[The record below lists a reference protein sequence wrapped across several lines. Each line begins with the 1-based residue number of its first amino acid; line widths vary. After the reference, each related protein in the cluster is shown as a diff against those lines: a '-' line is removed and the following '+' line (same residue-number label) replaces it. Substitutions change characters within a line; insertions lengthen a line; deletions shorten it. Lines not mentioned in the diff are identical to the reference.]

1 MPATSHPAPEW
12 QPADYAANSAVQ
24 LAWARELLASLPLRG
39 DEHVLDVGCGDGK
52 ITAEI
57 ARAVPRGSATG
68 IDASAAMIAYARET
82 FPGLDFQV
90 MDARQIQF
98 ARTFDLIFS
107 NAALHWVDDH
117 PAFLR
122 GAAQVLR
129 PGGRLVVSCGGRGN
143 GQAMAVALH
152 VVMRRRR
159 WRDWFRGLS
168 TPYFFHPPAEYR
180 AWLDRAGFSNARVEL
195 TPRDAAYAG
204 MPGLIAWLRTAW
216 LPYTQRVPEAERDA
230 FIAAVAERYAATH
243 PPDAQG
249 RFLVRMVRLEIDALK
264 H

>member
-1 MPATSHPAPEW
+1 VTPEW
-12 QPADYAANSAVQ
+12 NAADYAENSAVQ

-68 IDASAAMIAYARET
+68 IDASAPMIAFARAT

-98 ARTFDLIFS
+98 ARPFDLVFS

-117 PAFLR
+117 RAFLR

-152 VVMRRRR
+152 VVMRRKR
-159 WRDWFRGLS
+159 WRDWFRAMPM
-168 TPYFFHPPAEYR
+168 PYFFYGPEVYR
-180 AWLDRAGFSNARVEL
+180 SWLDHEGFPNAHVEL
-195 TPRDAAYAG
+195 TPRDAAYEG
-204 MPGLIAWLRTAW
+204 VPGLIAWLRTAW
-216 LPYTQRVPEAERDA
+216 LPYTQRVPAAERYA

-243 PPDAQG
+243 PPEGQG
-249 RFLVRMVRLEIDALK
+249 RFFVRMIRLEIDALK
-264 H
+264 RL